1 MFSST
6 NLSNQFL
13 IAMPAMA
20 DAFFTRSVTYLCQHG
35 ENGALGI
42 VINRPSDLTLG
53 DIFGQM
59 NIETGNEEA
68 NNLPVFFGGPVHPE
82 RGFVIHEP
90 AGRWDSTLE
99 VADGLALTTSRDIL
113 EALAKGHGPEKVLI
127 ALGYAGWG
135 KGQLEQEILHNS
147 WLNAPLDKGI
157 LFNLPAGQRW
167 KAAVEGMGVNIALL
181 SSQAGHA

>member
-1 MFSST
+1 MIASS
-6 NLSNQFL
+6 NLTNQFL

-42 VINRPSDLTLG
+42 VINRPSELTLG
-53 DIFGQM
+53 DILEQM
-59 NIETGNEEA
+59 NIESQNEEA
-68 NNLPVFFGGPVHPE
+68 NKIPVFFGGPVHPE
-82 RGFVIHEP
+82 RGFIIHEP
-90 AGRWDSTLE
+90 SSHWDSTLE
-99 VADGLALTTSRDIL
+99 VTDGLSLTTSRDIL
-113 EALAKGHGPEKVLI
+113 EALATGNGPEKVLI

-147 WLNAPLDKGI
+147 WLHTPLDKGV
-157 LFNLPAGQRW
+157 LFNLPAAQRW